1 MKTVYGWMLSFTL
14 CFLLSMEAPAQTV
27 AFAELSQ
34 LQAIENRPV
43 IVFIHTRWCRY
54 CSAMKNSLLN
64 NKSILELIKRKFYL
78 VMLDG
83 EEKNSIRFAG
93 HNFHYK
99 PTGTDTGTH
108 DLATK
113 LGTVDGQVSYP
124 SFCFLNENDE
134 IIHQHAGFLDPGS
147 LLNLLKAVSSN

>member
-27 AFAELSQ
+27 AFAELGQ

-64 NKSILELIKRKFYL
+64 NKSILELIKRKF
-78 VMLDG
+78 
-83 EEKNSIRFAG
+83 FAFPHSKQRRIAAFDAG
-93 HNFHYK
+93 
-99 PTGTDTGTH
+99 
-108 DLATK
+108 
-113 LGTVDGQVSYP
+113 
-124 SFCFLNENDE
+124 FCFE
-134 IIHQHAGFLDPGS
+134 
-147 LLNLLKAVSSN
+147 